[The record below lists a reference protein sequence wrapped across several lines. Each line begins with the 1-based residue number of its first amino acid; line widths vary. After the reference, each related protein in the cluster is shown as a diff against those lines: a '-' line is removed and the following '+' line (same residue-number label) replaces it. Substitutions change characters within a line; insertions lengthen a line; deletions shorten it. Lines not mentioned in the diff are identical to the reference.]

1 MLSTT
6 KTDNI
11 LSLINVACFQLD
23 SESNFIYGNRKA
35 AELFNL
41 DIAQITGKYVWKVF
55 DISLSPEAFSVIEN
69 AIVHQ
74 KSSNIE
80 YFCRFTNNW
89 MSLNAVPANGGTV
102 LMFTEV
108 QINKSQLLEEQRRL
122 KLAQEIGNIGYFE
135 GMLPAGR
142 LEASD
147 ELYCILGMKPQIEAL
162 TLQRI
167 YEFIDYREAP
177 KIVDLIEDLIGKLEE
192 FELHFP
198 IITFDNERKVIN
210 MKVRF
215 TIDVIRNVQ
224 RIYGVIHNITD
235 YFNAKEELR
244 GSKELIQ
251 SVFDTSLVG
260 MCLLKP
266 VRNEVGEIT
275 DFRIELVSR
284 EMERET
290 SRNDLVGKFY
300 AAEFPG
306 IRNVGLFQMML
317 NVMATG
323 DPAQMEFRYP
333 YDGFDKW
340 YSSMFV
346 KMEDAIVATHLDIS
360 PRKFAEQQQLKGLS
374 LLQQSEELAKTGSWE
389 YDLVSGEFTC
399 SDGMYSL
406 FDLTKEMAVTPEHYL
421 EYSTEDSKPTAQK
434 ILESLK
440 SGDSG
445 FEEIIELKTS
455 KSIRLLKVKAF
466 IFKENSV
473 PQKVLGVN
481 IDITLQL
488 ALSLKNE
495 QLKLEKTELE
505 KRQQQEIFRTILS
518 TQQGERKVIAENL
531 HNGLGQLLYG
541 VKLRLERNIYT
552 LGEISADDQ
561 LDSMRETERLLADA
575 IRESRR
581 FSHQLMPTILEDFG
595 LEAALNDVKS
605 QLEVSVRIDT
615 VYLGLEHH
623 LDHYL
628 QISIFR
634 IVQELLLNV
643 VKHSHAKCAK
653 LKVSVTESSIHIVVQ
668 DDGRGFDVR
677 PNFTNGLGLRMIQS
691 KANLLNGKLEIQP
704 VSGKGTRIEI
714 NLPNFEAADN
724 V

>member
-23 SESNFIYGNRKA
+23 AESNFIYGNRKA

-41 DIAQITGKYVWKVF
+41 NIAQITGKYVWKVF

-69 AIVHQ
+69 AIVYQ
-74 KSSNIE
+74 KPSNIE
-80 YFCRFTNNW
+80 YFCRFTNHW

-108 QINKSQLLEEQRRL
+108 QITKSQLLEEQRRL

-135 GMLPAGR
+135 GILPEGR

-147 ELYCILGMKPQIEAL
+147 ELYRIFGMKPQIEVL
-162 TLQRI
+162 SLKRI
-167 YEFIDYREAP
+167 YEFIDPDAP
-177 KIVDLIEDLIGKLEE
+177 DIVESIKGLIDKLQE

-198 IITFDNERKVIN
+198 VITFNNERKVIS

-215 TIDVIRNVQ
+215 TTDVLRGVH

-235 YFNAKEELR
+235 YFDAKEELR
-244 GSKELIQ
+244 ESKELIQ

-266 VRNEVGEIT
+266 VRDAVGEIT

-306 IRNVGLFQMML
+306 IKNAGLFDLML
-317 NVMATG
+317 NVVATG
-323 DPAQMEFRYP
+323 DAAQLEFHYP

-346 KMEDAIVATHLDIS
+346 KMEDSIVATHLDIS

-399 SDGMYSL
+399 SDGMYRL
-406 FDLTKEMAVTPEHYL
+406 FDLTKETTVTPEHYL
-421 EYSTEDSKPTAQK
+421 EYSTGDSRPVAQK
-434 ILESLK
+434 IIESLK
-440 SGDSG
+440 SGNMG

-455 KSIRLLKVKAF
+455 KCIRLLKVKTF
-466 IFKENSV
+466 IFKENGI

-495 QLKLEKTELE
+495 QLKLEKADLE
-505 KRQQQEIFRTILS
+505 KKQQQEIFKTILS

-552 LGEISADDQ
+552 LGEISADEQ
-561 LDSMRETERLLADA
+561 LESMRETERLLADA

-605 QLEVSVRIDT
+605 QLEVSVRIDA

-653 LKVSVTESSIHIVVQ
+653 LKVTVTDNSIQIIVQ
-668 DDGRGFDVR
+668 DDGKGFDVL
-677 PNFTNGLGLRMIQS
+677 PDFTNGLGLRMIQS
-691 KANLLNGKLEIQP
+691 KANLLNGKFEILP

-714 NLPNFEAADN
+714 NLPNFEPADSA
-724 V
+724 